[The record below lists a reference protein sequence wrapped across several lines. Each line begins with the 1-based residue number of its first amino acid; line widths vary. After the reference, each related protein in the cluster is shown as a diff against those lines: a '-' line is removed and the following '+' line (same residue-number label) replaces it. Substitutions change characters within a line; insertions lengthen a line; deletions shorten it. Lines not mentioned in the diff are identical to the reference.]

1 MILFLTISIW
11 LTGFLTLIF
20 ILLSV
25 LVKLDLVSSID
36 TFIYHLCT
44 FKMNDILTS
53 IFKVFTFFG
62 STAFIVALS
71 VLLFVV
77 FLILKKKT
85 HAYLTASVIIISTIL
100 NNVIKVIIMRSR
112 PEALE
117 VLKLVI
123 ETSYSFPSGHTMASV
138 TIYGILLYL
147 VNKTDLKKGLKNTLK
162 VILFTL
168 PIFIGISRIY
178 LGAHFATDVIG
189 AYLVSSILLLVTTYL
204 VDKKNLI

>member
-1 MILFLTISIW
+1 MKKTRLYIA
-11 LTGFLTLIF
+11 GFLTLIF
-20 ILLSV
+20 IILSV

-36 TFIYHLCT
+36 TFIYNLCT

-71 VLLFVV
+71 VLLFVI
-77 FLILKKKT
+77 FLIFKKKN

-100 NNVIKVIIMRSR
+100 NNVIKVIIMRER
-112 PEALE
+112 PE

-147 VNKTDLKKGLKNTLK
+147 VNKTDLKKGLKNTLR

-189 AYLVSSILLLVTTYL
+189 AYLVSTILLLVSTYL

>member
-1 MILFLTISIW
+1 MKKTRLYIAS
-11 LTGFLTLIF
+11 FLTLIF
-20 ILLSV
+20 IILSI

-36 TFIYHLCT
+36 TFIYNLCT
-44 FKMNDILTS
+44 FKMNNIING
-53 IFKVFTFFG
+53 IFKVITFFG
-62 STAFIVALS
+62 STPFIVALS
-71 VLLFVV
+71 VILFVV
-77 FLILKKKT
+77 FLICKKKNM
-85 HAYLTASVIIISTIL
+85 AYLTASVIIISTIL

-112 PEALE
+112 PD

-147 VNKTDLKKGLKNTLK
+147 VNKTDLKSGLKNILR
-162 VILFTL
+162 VILIIL
-168 PIFIGISRIY
+168 PILIGISRIY

-204 VDKKNLI
+204 VDKNNLI

>member
-1 MILFLTISIW
+1 MKKTRLYIA
-11 LTGFLTLIF
+11 GFLTLIF
-20 ILLSV
+20 VALSV
-25 LVKLDLVSSID
+25 LVKLDLVSSVD
-36 TFIYHLCT
+36 TFIYNLCT
-44 FKMNDILTS
+44 FKMNNILTG

-71 VLLFVV
+71 VILFVV
-77 FLILKKKT
+77 FLICKKKN

-112 PEALE
+112 PE
-117 VLKLVI
+117 VLKLVV

-147 VNKTDLKKGLKNTLK
+147 LNKTDLKSGLKNTLR
-162 VILFTL
+162 VILFIL

-189 AYLVSSILLLVTTYL
+189 AYLVSTILLLITTYL

>member
-1 MILFLTISIW
+1 MKNTRLYIA
-11 LTGFLTLIF
+11 GFLTLIF
-20 ILLSV
+20 VALSV
-25 LVKLDLVSSID
+25 LVKLDLVSSVD
-36 TFIYHLCT
+36 TFIYNLCT
-44 FKMNDILTS
+44 FKMNNILTG

-71 VLLFVV
+71 VILFVV
-77 FLILKKKT
+77 FLICKKKN

-112 PEALE
+112 PE

>member
-1 MILFLTISIW
+1 MKKTRLYIA
-11 LTGFLTLIF
+11 GFLTLIF
-20 ILLSV
+20 IALSV

-36 TFIYHLCT
+36 TFIYNLCT
-44 FKMNDILTS
+44 FKMNNILTS

-77 FLILKKKT
+77 FLICKKKN

-100 NNVIKVIIMRSR
+100 NNVIKIIIMRSR
-112 PEALE
+112 PE

-147 VNKTDLKKGLKNTLK
+147 VNKTDLKNGLKNTLR
-162 VILFTL
+162 VILILL

-189 AYLVSSILLLVTTYL
+189 AYLVSTILLLVSTYL

>member
-1 MILFLTISIW
+1 MKKTRLYIA
-11 LTGFLTLIF
+11 GFLTLIF
-20 ILLSV
+20 IILSV
-25 LVKLDLVSSID
+25 LVKLDLVTSID

-71 VLLFVV
+71 VLLFVI

-85 HAYLTASVIIISTIL
+85 QAYLTASVIIISTIL

-112 PEALE
+112 PE
-117 VLKLVI
+117 VLKLVV

>member
-1 MILFLTISIW
+1 MKKTRLYIA
-11 LTGFLTLIF
+11 GFLTLIF
-20 ILLSV
+20 VALSV
-25 LVKLDLVSSID
+25 LVKLDLVSSVD
-36 TFIYHLCT
+36 TFIYNLCT
-44 FKMNDILTS
+44 FKMNNILTG

-71 VLLFVV
+71 VILFVV
-77 FLILKKKT
+77 FLICKKKN

-112 PEALE
+112 PE
-117 VLKLVI
+117 VLKLVV

-147 VNKTDLKKGLKNTLK
+147 LNKTDLKSGLKNTLR
-162 VILFTL
+162 VILFIL

>member
-1 MILFLTISIW
+1 MKKTRLYIASFLT
-11 LTGFLTLIF
+11 FIF
-20 ILLSV
+20 IILSV
-25 LVKLDLVSSID
+25 LVKFDLVSSID
-36 TFIYHLCT
+36 TFIYNLCT

-53 IFKVFTFFG
+53 IFKVITFLG
-62 STAFIVALS
+62 STPFIVTLS

-77 FLILKKKT
+77 FLICKKKT
-85 HAYLTASVIIISTIL
+85 QAYLTASVIIISTIL
-100 NNVIKVIIMRSR
+100 NNIIKVIIMRER
-112 PEALE
+112 PE

-147 VNKTDLKKGLKNTLK
+147 VNKTDLKSGLKNTLR
-162 VILFTL
+162 VILIIL
-168 PIFIGISRIY
+168 PILIGISRIY
-178 LGAHFATDVIG
+178 LGAHFASDVIG

>member
-1 MILFLTISIW
+1 MKTTRLYIAS
-11 LTGFLTLIF
+11 FLTLIF
-20 ILLSV
+20 IVLSV

-36 TFIYHLCT
+36 TFIYNLCT
-44 FKMNDILTS
+44 IKINDILTD

-62 STAFIVALS
+62 STAFIVTLS

-77 FLILKKKT
+77 FLILKKKN

-100 NNVIKVIIMRSR
+100 NNVIKVIIMRER
-112 PEALE
+112 PE

-147 VNKTDLKKGLKNTLK
+147 VNKTDLNSGLKNTLR

-204 VDKKNLI
+204 VDKKNLL

>member
-1 MILFLTISIW
+1 MKKTRLYVA
-11 LTGFLTLIF
+11 GFLTLIF

-25 LVKLDLVSSID
+25 LVKLDIVSSID
-36 TFIYHLCT
+36 TFIYNLCT

-71 VLLFVV
+71 VILFIV
-77 FLILKKKT
+77 FLICKKKNQ
-85 HAYLTASVIIISTIL
+85 AYLTVSVIIISTIL
-100 NNVIKVIIMRSR
+100 NNVIKIIIMRNR
-112 PEALE
+112 PE

-123 ETSYSFPSGHTMASV
+123 EASYSFPSGHTMASV

-147 VNKTDLKKGLKNTLK
+147 VNKTDLKSGLKNTLR

-189 AYLVSSILLLVTTYL
+189 AYLVSTILLLVSTYL

>member
-1 MILFLTISIW
+1 MKKTRLYIA
-11 LTGFLTLIF
+11 GFLTLIF
-20 ILLSV
+20 IILSV
-25 LVKLDLVSSID
+25 LVKLDLVSSVD
-36 TFIYHLCT
+36 TFIYNLCT

-71 VLLFVV
+71 VLLFVI
-77 FLILKKKT
+77 FLIFKKKN

-100 NNVIKVIIMRSR
+100 NNVIKVIIMRER
-112 PEALE
+112 PE

-147 VNKTDLKKGLKNTLK
+147 VNKTDLKSGLKNTLR

-189 AYLVSSILLLVTTYL
+189 AYLVSTILLLVTTYL

>member
-1 MILFLTISIW
+1 MKKTRLYVA
-11 LTGFLTLIF
+11 GFLTLIF
-20 ILLSV
+20 ISLSI

-36 TFIYHLCT
+36 TFIYNLCT

-71 VLLFVV
+71 VILFVI
-77 FLILKKKT
+77 FLICKKKPQ
-85 HAYLTASVIIISTIL
+85 AYLTASVIIISTIL
-100 NNVIKVIIMRSR
+100 NNVIKIIIMRSR
-112 PEALE
+112 PE

-147 VNKTDLKKGLKNTLK
+147 VNKADLKSGLKNTLR

>member
-1 MILFLTISIW
+1 MKTTRLYIAS
-11 LTGFLTLIF
+11 FLTLIF
-20 ILLSV
+20 IVLSV

-36 TFIYHLCT
+36 TFIYNLCT
-44 FKMNDILTS
+44 IKINDILTD

-62 STAFIVALS
+62 STAFIVTLS

-77 FLILKKKT
+77 FLILKKKN

-100 NNVIKVIIMRSR
+100 NNVIKRER
-112 PEALE
+112 PE

-147 VNKTDLKKGLKNTLK
+147 VNKTDLNSGLKNTLR

-204 VDKKNLI
+204 VDKKNLL

>member
-1 MILFLTISIW
+1 MKKTRLYIA
-11 LTGFLTLIF
+11 GFLTLIF
-20 ILLSV
+20 ISLSV
-25 LVKLDLVSSID
+25 LVKLDLVSSVD
-36 TFIYHLCT
+36 TFIYNLCT
-44 FKMNDILTS
+44 FKMNNILTG

-71 VLLFVV
+71 VILFVV
-77 FLILKKKT
+77 FLICKKKT

-112 PEALE
+112 PE

-147 VNKTDLKKGLKNTLK
+147 VNKTDLKSGLKNTLR

-189 AYLVSSILLLVTTYL
+189 AYLVSTILLLVTTYL